1 LKLCHT
7 RTVSDAGEP
16 KPRVIDPATAP
27 TKELRYGRGSVIRLV
42 DADIGARDVD
52 LHLNTVNPGTAPGP
66 YHLHRQV
73 ENVYYVLE
81 GTGCIRIDGVDHT
94 VTQGQAVFIPRGVP
108 HSAHNP
114 GDGPLRLLEIYA
126 PVDVDFVEV
135 PDPSAQPTTAAPPDP
150 STQGS

>member
-1 LKLCHT
+1 
-7 RTVSDAGEP
+7 
-16 KPRVIDPATAP
+16 VIDPSTAP

-42 DADIGARDVD
+42 DAEIGARQVD

-81 GTGCIRIDGVDHT
+81 GKGCIRIDGVDHI
-94 VTQGQAVFIPRGVP
+94 VAPGQAVFIPKGVP
-108 HSAHNP
+108 HSVHNP
-114 GDGPLRLLEIYA
+114 GEEPLRLLEIYA

-135 PDPSAQPTTAAPPDP
+135 SDPSGPGTAVESPQSSTAQGT
-150 STQGS
+150 